1 MEESHATHPSKYI
14 VAASPLYK
22 RRGRL
27 TAAVKQSDWVERMF
41 VLTTEGAL
49 FWFQIGDGLVVPRS
63 EPIGTQ
69 HGRLEIRHVHS
80 ISPSERAGT
89 NTTRPDELVI
99 LGPKYQ
105 LEVTTV
111 LAGPEQTHVIG
122 CPDKARMDAWLNALS
137 RAVSHAF
144 PNPTADGR
152 LSVRGRPH
160 SPEGVGGAGAGAG
173 TGVGALLSAE
183 VTGVLAMGYLG
194 KAREGAMKGFK
205 DGWSTRFVVL
215 TGTTLIFYK
224 REDKKAEAAE

>member
-1 MEESHATHPSKYI
+1 MEQSHATHPSKYI

-49 FWFQIGDGLVVPRS
+49 FWFQMGDGLVVPRS

-89 NTTRPDELVI
+89 NTTRPEELVI

-122 CPDKARMDAWLNALS
+122 CADRARMDAWCE
-137 RAVSHAF
+137 RMRK
-144 PNPTADGR
+144 PMPMTEPTR
-152 LSVRGRPH
+152 
-160 SPEGVGGAGAGAG
+160 
-173 TGVGALLSAE
+173 
-183 VTGVLAMGYLG
+183 
-194 KAREGAMKGFK
+194 
-205 DGWSTRFVVL
+205 
-215 TGTTLIFYK
+215 
-224 REDKKAEAAE
+224 

>member
-137 RAVSHAF
+137 RAVSRYLA
-144 PNPTADGR
+144 PPSRD
-152 LSVRGRPH
+152 
-160 SPEGVGGAGAGAG
+160 
-173 TGVGALLSAE
+173 SA
-183 VTGVLAMGYLG
+183 
-194 KAREGAMKGFK
+194 
-205 DGWSTRFVVL
+205 
-215 TGTTLIFYK
+215 I
-224 REDKKAEAAE
+224 

>member
-1 MEESHATHPSKYI
+1 
-14 VAASPLYK
+14 
-22 RRGRL
+22 
-27 TAAVKQSDWVERMF
+27 MF

-122 CPDKARMDAWLNALS
+122 CPDKARMDAVAQ
-137 RAVSHAF
+137 RAVSRGLA
-144 PNPTADGR
+144 R
-152 LSVRGRPH
+152 LPQPDCRWAAL
-160 SPEGVGGAGAGAG
+160 GAWSA
-173 TGVGALLSAE
+173 ALA
-183 VTGVLAMGYLG
+183 
-194 KAREGAMKGFK
+194 
-205 DGWSTRFVVL
+205 
-215 TGTTLIFYK
+215 
-224 REDKKAEAAE
+224 